1 VGRRLPP
8 ESTVVVG
15 RGMSV
20 VRLLLERLDERM
32 LFEGVRVR
40 ATSLAFGGDGR
51 TSKCAEATEGSAF
64 GVGGKLDDDGEL
76 RSSE

>member
-1 VGRRLPP
+1 
-8 ESTVVVG
+8 
-15 RGMSV
+15 MSV

-76 RSSE
+76 VATRVVSSGLDATNTGLLTK